1 MLLSLV
7 EDAARAAGC
16 ELKPLAD
23 LVLDAIAS
31 AARATWPTARGRF
44 EASWDRRGVVE
55 LKLYRTLGEDLDLDE
70 ARRCGLDDPAD
81 PLQPGEELGLTVF
94 WRAED
99 ANARELQRA
108 RNGSILDLEQPCEG
122 FGRRAAAAA
131 GRALQEATRARSIGV
146 ARTAFTELVGR
157 IVVGRA
163 RRHERGALVVDLGGV
178 EARLGAGAGG
188 AGFGAGDRVLALVEA
203 VRGRDVVLTR
213 RGDAFVRALVAL
225 EVPAV
230 ERGEIE
236 VVAVAAEAKRAKIA
250 VRVVGDV
257 SGDASSEAVGA
268 VVGPRGAQVIELA
281 AALGDVQLDVVAWHP
296 DPVRAAIEALSGVEV
311 VDVDVKDGEIEVR
324 VAPEEVRAAVGARGS
339 NARLAAR
346 IGGWRELRVLSLDA

>member
-1 MLLSLV
+1 M
-7 EDAARAAGC
+7 
-16 ELKPLAD
+16 
-23 LVLDAIAS
+23 
-31 AARATWPTARGRF
+31 
-44 EASWDRRGVVE
+44 
-55 LKLYRTLGEDLDLDE
+55 
-70 ARRCGLDDPAD
+70 
-81 PLQPGEELGLTVF
+81 
-94 WRAED
+94 
-99 ANARELQRA
+99 
-108 RNGSILDLEQPCEG
+108 
-122 FGRRAAAAA
+122 
-131 GRALQEATRARSIGV
+131 
-146 ARTAFTELVGR
+146 
-157 IVVGRA
+157 
-163 RRHERGALVVDLGGV
+163 VDLGGV

-250 VRVVGDV
+250 VRVVGDE
-257 SGDASSEAVGA
+257 SGEASSEAVEA
-268 VVGPRGAQVIELA
+268 VVGPRGAQVMELA